1 MGGKENM
8 KNLQFKK
15 GAIVKFNVL
24 GCSPLAGR
32 VTNITETEVEIC
44 YQQKVSNTGNFKE
57 SDIPFDQNS
66 ITADTD
72 YFATIDRD
80 KICKWE
86 YFRFSS
92 QAPHMD
98 TCFCK
103 SAEEFNALHINHY
116 KNGICTG
123 EDEGGGSCSSE
134 TSKVDGTFAG
144 EFKGSFFD

>member
-1 MGGKENM
+1 M

-44 YQQKVSNTGNFKE
+44 YQQKVSNTGNLRE
-57 SDIPFDQNS
+57 SDIPFNKNS
-66 ITADTD
+66 ISADTD

-92 QAPHMD
+92 QDPHMD

-103 SAEEFNALHINHY
+103 SVEEFNALHINHY
-116 KNGICTG
+116 KNDICTG
-123 EDEGGGSCSSE
+123 EDENGGSCSSE
-134 TSKVDGTFAG
+134 TSKVNGYSADKFFN
-144 EFKGSFFD
+144 ESFF

>member
-8 KNLQFKK
+8 KNLRFKK
-15 GAIVKFNVL
+15 GAIVRFNVL
-24 GCSPLAGR
+24 GCNPLVGR
-32 VTNITETEVEIC
+32 VTNITDTEVEIC
-44 YQQKVSNTGNFKE
+44 YQQKVSNTGNFRD

-72 YFATIDRD
+72 HFATIDRD

-92 QAPHMD
+92 QDPHMD
-98 TCFCK
+98 TRFCK

-123 EDEGGGSCSSE
+123 EDEDGGSCSSQS
-134 TSKVDGTFAG
+134 SKVDAAFAG
-144 EFKGSFFD
+144 TTA